1 MRRVPDKARSGDR
14 PGGQTGEPSTLADPV
29 LLTISTT
36 HVPAT
41 DLGYLLH
48 KHPDRVRSVDL
59 AFGTAHVVFPEATER
74 RCTAALLVEVD
85 PVGLVRGKG
94 KQPHDAPSL
103 AGYVNDR
110 PYAASS
116 FLSVALGQVFRT
128 ALNGRLDSRPELP
141 LTPLPFEVA
150 IPTVPCRGGEPLLRR
165 LFEPLGYAV
174 QATALPLDE
183 TVPEW
188 GDSRYLAVR
197 LRGTAVLADLLAH
210 LYVLLPVLD
219 DDKHHFV
226 GEAEAE
232 KLLERGGDWLPAH
245 PERELITQRYLR
257 HRRGLVRG
265 VLTQLAEDDPAEP
278 GTDDA
283 ERDAEEAAVEA
294 PLSLDEQRLA
304 TVVEVLREA
313 GAARIVDLGCGEGRL
328 VQALLAEPWVA
339 HVTGVDVSP
348 RVLAQAERRLHLDR
362 MTERQRAR
370 VALVQGGL
378 TYRDRR
384 LVGAD
389 AACLVEVVEHVDE
402 GRLAALEQVVFGHAR
417 PPLVVVTTPNREHNV
432 RFAGLAA
439 GTLRHRDHR
448 FEWTRAELAA
458 WAEAVTAAHGYTVTY
473 RGIGEDDPE
482 VGPPTQVAVF
492 TR

>member
-1 MRRVPDKARSGDR
+1 
-14 PGGQTGEPSTLADPV
+14 V

-41 DLGYLLH
+41 DLGFLLH
-48 KHPDRVRSVDL
+48 KHPDRARSVEL
-59 AFGTAHVVFPEATER
+59 AFGTAHVVFPEATDE

-85 PVGLVRGKG
+85 PVGLVRGRGGKTGKG
-94 KQPHDAPSL
+94 RGGPEAPSL

-128 ALNGRLDSRPELP
+128 TLNGRLDSRPELAA
-141 LTPLPFEVA
+141 TPLPLEVE
-150 IPTVPCRGGEPLLRR
+150 IPTVPCRGGEPLLRS
-165 LFEPLGYAV
+165 LFEPLGYEVEAR
-174 QATALPLDE
+174 ALPLDE

-188 GDSRYLAVR
+188 GVSRYLAVR

-219 DDKHHFV
+219 DEKHHWV

-232 KLLERGGDWLPAH
+232 KLLARGGTWLAEHPAK
-245 PERELITQRYLR
+245 ELITQRYLR
-257 HRRGLVRG
+257 HRRGLVQG
-265 VLTQLAEDDPAEP
+265 VLTQLAEDASAEP
-278 GTDDA
+278 GTDD
-283 ERDAEEAAVEA
+283 EDKDAEEAAVEA
-294 PLSLDEQRLA
+294 PLSLNQQRLA
-304 TVVEVLREA
+304 AVVAVLRDA

-328 VQALLAEPWVA
+328 VQALLAEPWVG

-348 RVLAQAERRLHLDR
+348 RVLEHAARRLHLDR

-370 VALVQGGL
+370 VDLVQGGL

-384 LVGAD
+384 FADVD
-389 AACLVEVVEHVDE
+389 AACLVEVIEHVDE
-402 GRLAALEQVVFGHAR
+402 GRLGALEQVVFAHAR
-417 PPLVVVTTPNREHNV
+417 PPLVVVTTPNVEHNV
-432 RFAGLAA
+432 RFATLAT

-458 WAEAVTAAHGYTVTY
+458 WAETVAAAHGYTVTY
-473 RGIGEDDPE
+473 QGIGPDDPE
-482 VGPPTQVAVF
+482 VGPPTQMAVF
-492 TR
+492 TSPARRSRVGQEA